1 MKKFASS
8 LAPRLYLKAS
18 ASGGVNMYCGAVE
31 FVCSPSA
38 VRHIPVLLQEC
49 MGFLKPESGGVFADL
64 TFGGGGHSRA
74 ILEANPINQLLSFDC
89 DPDATQRANELQ
101 SEFPDRF
108 QFHDGSFRELDQVSS
123 AGEFDGI
130 LMDLG
135 ISSFQ
140 LMEPEK
146 GFSFRLDAP
155 IDMRLDPRKGISAAD
170 FLETAS
176 EESLIRAVREYGEER
191 RWRRVVN
198 AIIEARGTG
207 ELSRTM
213 SAAEVVSRAVGGR
226 NPRQRIHPAT
236 KTFQGI
242 RIAINGELEAL
253 AVTLPQAFGALKEGG
268 VLAVISFHSLEDR
281 IVKRFMRKMSGRPEH
296 KYDRRLLHERS
307 ASGKMLTTKAI
318 IPGKEEVEAN
328 PRSRSAR
335 LRIFQKL
342 QRRGLTE

>member
-1 MKKFASS
+1 
-8 LAPRLYLKAS
+8 
-18 ASGGVNMYCGAVE
+18 
-31 FVCSPSA
+31 
-38 VRHIPVLLQEC
+38 
-49 MGFLKPESGGVFADL
+49 
-64 TFGGGGHSRA
+64 
-74 ILEANPINQLLSFDC
+74 
-89 DPDATQRANELQ
+89 
-101 SEFPDRF
+101 
-108 QFHDGSFRELDQVSS
+108 
-123 AGEFDGI
+123 
-130 LMDLG
+130 MDLG

-155 IDMRLDPRKGISAAD
+155 IDMRLDPRRGVSAAD

-198 AIIEARGTG
+198 AIINARGSG

-213 SAAEVVSRAVGGR
+213 SAAEVVSKAVGGR
-226 NPRQRIHPAT
+226 HARQRIHPAT

-268 VLAVISFHSLEDR
+268 VLVVISFHSLEDR

-296 KYDRRLLHERS
+296 KHDSRLQHERS

-318 IPGKEEVEAN
+318 TPSKEEVESN

-342 QRRGLTE
+342 KEGGISD

>member
-1 MKKFASS
+1 
-8 LAPRLYLKAS
+8 
-18 ASGGVNMYCGAVE
+18 MYCGTVE

-38 VRHIPVLLQEC
+38 VRHVPVLLDEC
-49 MGFLKPESGGVFADL
+49 MGFLKPENGGVFADL

-74 ILEANPINQLLSFDC
+74 ILEANSETQLLSFDC
-89 DPDATQRANELQ
+89 DPDAVER
-101 SEFPDRF
+101 SMVFKKDFSDRF

-123 AGEFDGI
+123 ANEFDGI

-155 IDMRLDPRKGISAAD
+155 IDMRLDPRRGMSAAE

-176 EESLIRAVREYGEER
+176 EESLVRAIREYGEER
-191 RWRRVVN
+191 RWRRVVQ
-198 AIIEARGTG
+198 AIISARGTG
-207 ELSRTM
+207 ALARTM
-213 SAAEVVSRAVGGR
+213 SAAEVVSGAVGGR
-226 NPRQRIHPAT
+226 HARQRIHPAT

-253 AVTLPQAFGALKEGG
+253 AVTLPQAFSALKNGG

-281 IVKRFMRKMSGRPEH
+281 IVKRFMRKMAGRPEH
-296 KYDRRLLHERS
+296 KNDSRSMHDRTSH
-307 ASGKMLTTKAI
+307 GKLVTTKAI
-318 IPGKEEVEAN
+318 IPSREEVESN

-335 LRIFQKL
+335 LRIFRKSKVEEMEEL
-342 QRRGLTE
+342 